1 MKSTWLDSGKQNRI
15 IIFGDSI
22 FRGIRFREFNNEI
35 KNGYAKFKIFPSADS
50 KEILRYVNP
59 TLEPGNYSSANL
71 QIGVNQLM
79 QKTRTKSDT
88 VENIIENIGKATVKC
103 MSHGVSK
110 VFVSAIVRN
119 KMIPESLLEEVNE
132 KISFMCKNNNF
143 IFVDNSNTS
152 NIHLFDDGLHLVE
165 SGRCILANNVI
176 DRINN
181 FLLAHR
187 HHPNIHIHT
196 MR

>member
-1 MKSTWLDSGKQNRI
+1 
-15 IIFGDSI
+15 
-22 FRGIRFREFNNEI
+22 
-35 KNGYAKFKIFPSADS
+35 
-50 KEILRYVNP
+50 
-59 TLEPGNYSSANL
+59 
-71 QIGVNQLM
+71 
-79 QKTRTKSDT
+79 
-88 VENIIENIGKATVKC
+88 

-110 VFVSAIVRN
+110 VFVSVIVGN
-119 KMIPESLLEEVNE
+119 KRIPESLLEEVNE
-132 KISFMCKNNNF
+132 KISFVCNKNNF
-143 IFVDNSNTS
+143 IFVDNSNIS

-196 MR
+196 MA